1 MKTIIINGVFTLMLL
16 FGANASINAQSFLDN
31 LKKVTDKVAEKS
43 KKIVRKSNTTS
54 TAIINWDNIPVF
66 HAEETV
72 IVDAKGN
79 PVLNQDGTQ
88 QVRVFLVDQNGN
100 KRSAESVKAQIKAI
114 NKSIGLILAKV
125 GGGTVIG
132 ALVGGRKGDR
142 KGAAAGAVAGAVAGT
157 LASIGDIKNAKAQ
170 KKSLNQQKK
179 LLAAYE
185 KNFTAEGVP
194 VNAQVDVSNLADLDL
209 KPETKRSATA
219 EQVMQELANADFH
232 TSDTSAWEIAE

>member
-1 MKTIIINGVFTLMLL
+1 MKSIIIKGVFTLMLL
-16 FGANASINAQSFLDN
+16 FGANVSINAQGFLDK

-43 KKIVRKSNTTS
+43 KTIVGKSNATS
-54 TAIINWDNIPVF
+54 TAIINWDSIPVF
-66 HAEETV
+66 HAEVTV

-125 GGGTVIG
+125 GSGTATG
-132 ALVGGRKGDR
+132 ALVGGGKA
-142 KGAAAGAVAGAVAGT
+142 AAAGAVAGAVAGT
-157 LASIGDIKNAKAQ
+157 LASIDDIKNATAQ
-170 KKSLNQQKK
+170 KKSLIQQKK

-194 VNAQVDVSNLADLDL
+194 VNAQVDVSNPADLDL
-209 KPETKRSATA
+209 KPETKKSATA
-219 EQVMQELANADFH
+219 EQVMQELANADFQ

>member
-1 MKTIIINGVFTLMLL
+1 MKNVIVKSVLALTLIFTT
-16 FGANASINAQSFLDN
+16 NSTVNAQGLLGK
-31 LKKVTDKVAEKS
+31 LKKGADKVTETAAEVTGNGIET
-43 KKIVRKSNTTS
+43 KK
-54 TAIINWDNIPVF
+54 INWDKIPVF

-114 NKSIGLILAKV
+114 NKSIGMILAKV
-125 GGGTVIG
+125 GGGAAVG
-132 ALVGGRKGDR
+132 ALAGGG
-142 KGAAAGAVAGAVAGT
+142 KGAAAGAAAGA
-157 LASIGDIKNAKAQ
+157 LASIDDIKNATAQ

-179 LLAAYE
+179 LLATYE

-194 VNAQVDVSNLADLDL
+194 VNAHVDVSNLANLDL
-209 KPETKRSATA
+209 KPETKKSATA
-219 EQVMQELANADFH
+219 EQVMQELANADFN
-232 TSDTSAWEIAE
+232 TDDTSAWEIAE

>member
-1 MKTIIINGVFTLMLL
+1 MKSIIIKGVFTLMLL
-16 FGANASINAQSFLDN
+16 FGANVSINAQGFLDK

-43 KKIVRKSNTTS
+43 KTIVSKSNATS
-54 TAIINWDNIPVF
+54 TAIINWDSIPVF

-114 NKSIGLILAKV
+114 NKSIGMILAKV
-125 GGGTVIG
+125 GGGTAIG
-132 ALVGGRKGDR
+132 ALVGGGE
-142 KGAAAGAVAGAVAGT
+142 GAAAGAAAGA

-209 KPETKRSATA
+209 KPETKKSATA

>member
-1 MKTIIINGVFTLMLL
+1 MKSIIIKGVFTLMLL

-31 LKKVTDKVAEKS
+31 LKKVKDKVAEKS
-43 KKIVRKSNTTS
+43 KQIVSKSNATS
-54 TAIINWDNIPVF
+54 TEKINWDNIPVF

-72 IVDAKGN
+72 VVDAKGN
-79 PVLNQDGTQ
+79 PVLNKDGTQ

-125 GGGTVIG
+125 GSGTAIG
-132 ALVGGRKGDR
+132 ALVGGGKA
-142 KGAAAGAVAGAVAGT
+142 AAAGAVAGAVAGT
-157 LASIGDIKNAKAQ
+157 LASIDDIKNATAQ
-170 KKSLNQQKK
+170 KKSLIQQKK

-194 VNAQVDVSNLADLDL
+194 VNAQVDVSYLADLDL
-209 KPETKRSATA
+209 KPETKKSATA
-219 EQVMQELANADFH
+219 EQVMQELANADFQ

>member
-1 MKTIIINGVFTLMLL
+1 MKSIIIKGVFTLMLL

-31 LKKVTDKVAEKS
+31 LKKVKDKVAEKS
-43 KKIVRKSNTTS
+43 KQIVSKSNATS
-54 TAIINWDNIPVF
+54 KAKINWDNIPVF

-72 IVDAKGN
+72 VVDAKGN

-114 NKSIGLILAKV
+114 NKSIGMILAKV
-125 GGGTVIG
+125 GGGTAIG
-132 ALVGGRKGDR
+132 ALVGGGE
-142 KGAAAGAVAGAVAGT
+142 GAAAGAAAGA

-209 KPETKRSATA
+209 KPETKKSATA
-219 EQVMQELANADFH
+219 EQVMQELANADFQ

>member
-1 MKTIIINGVFTLMLL
+1 MKNIIIKGVFTLMLL
-16 FGANASINAQSFLDN
+16 FGANVSINAQGFLDK

-43 KKIVRKSNTTS
+43 KTIVGKSNATS
-54 TAIINWDNIPVF
+54 TAIINWDSIPVF

-114 NKSIGLILAKV
+114 NKSIGMILAKV
-125 GGGTVIG
+125 GGGTAIG
-132 ALVGGRKGDR
+132 ALVSGGE
-142 KGAAAGAVAGAVAGT
+142 GAAAGAAAGA

-209 KPETKRSATA
+209 KPETNKSATA

>member
-1 MKTIIINGVFTLMLL
+1 MKSIIIKGVFTLMLL
-16 FGANASINAQSFLDN
+16 FGANVSINAQGFLDK

-43 KKIVRKSNTTS
+43 KTIVGKSNATS
-54 TAIINWDNIPVF
+54 TAIINWDSIPVF

-114 NKSIGLILAKV
+114 NKSIGMILAKV
-125 GGGTVIG
+125 GGGTAIG
-132 ALVGGRKGDR
+132 ALVGGGE
-142 KGAAAGAVAGAVAGT
+142 GAAAGAAAGA

-209 KPETKRSATA
+209 KPETKKSATA

>member
-1 MKTIIINGVFTLMLL
+1 MKSIIIKGVFTLMLL
-16 FGANASINAQSFLDN
+16 FGANVSINAQGFLDK

-43 KKIVRKSNTTS
+43 KTIVGKSNATS
-54 TAIINWDNIPVF
+54 TAIINWDSIPVF
-66 HAEETV
+66 HAEVTV

-114 NKSIGLILAKV
+114 NKSIGMILAKV
-125 GGGTVIG
+125 GGGTAIG
-132 ALVGGRKGDR
+132 ALVGGGE
-142 KGAAAGAVAGAVAGT
+142 GAAAGAAAGA

-209 KPETKRSATA
+209 KPETKKSATA

>member
-1 MKTIIINGVFTLMLL
+1 MKNIIIKGVFTLMLL
-16 FGANASINAQSFLDN
+16 FGANVSINAQGFLDK

-43 KKIVRKSNTTS
+43 KTIVGKSNATS
-54 TAIINWDNIPVF
+54 TAIINWDSIPVF
-66 HAEETV
+66 HAEVTV

-114 NKSIGLILAKV
+114 NKSIGMILAKV
-125 GGGTVIG
+125 GGGTAIG
-132 ALVGGRKGDR
+132 ALVGGGE
-142 KGAAAGAVAGAVAGT
+142 GAAAGAAAGA

-209 KPETKRSATA
+209 KPETKKSATA

>member
-1 MKTIIINGVFTLMLL
+1 MKNIIIKGVFTLMLL
-16 FGANASINAQSFLDN
+16 FGANVSINAQGFLDK

-43 KKIVRKSNTTS
+43 KTIVGKSNATS
-54 TAIINWDNIPVF
+54 TAIINWDSIPVF

-114 NKSIGLILAKV
+114 NKSIGMILAKV
-125 GGGTVIG
+125 GGGTAIG
-132 ALVGGRKGDR
+132 ALVSGGE
-142 KGAAAGAVAGAVAGT
+142 GAAAGAAAGA

-209 KPETKRSATA
+209 KPETKKSATA

>member
-1 MKTIIINGVFTLMLL
+1 MKSIIIKGVFTLMLL
-16 FGANASINAQSFLDN
+16 FGANVSINAQGFLDK

-43 KKIVRKSNTTS
+43 KTIVGKSNATS
-54 TAIINWDNIPVF
+54 TAIINWDSIPVF

-114 NKSIGLILAKV
+114 NKSIGMILAKV
-125 GGGTVIG
+125 GGGTAIG
-132 ALVGGRKGDR
+132 ALVSGGE
-142 KGAAAGAVAGAVAGT
+142 GAAAGAAAGA

-209 KPETKRSATA
+209 KPETKKSATA